1 MLGGGTAGFFVDA
14 ANHPTPWGYTNGAA
28 WLEKPEQDLAFLE
41 APYRLHV
48 PDSRVA
54 VLTDIG
60 VASSGEAIAIA
71 FRARP
76 NTRSFG
82 TPTCGLSTAVAQFPL
97 SGGARIGVVTSVMA
111 DRTMKKYGGAI
122 EPDEL
127 VSDPVE
133 VVPRA
138 VAWLRRR

>member
-1 MLGGGTAGFFVDA
+1 
-14 ANHPTPWGYTNGAA
+14 
-28 WLEKPEQDLAFLE
+28 
-41 APYRLHV
+41 
-48 PDSRVA
+48 VA

-82 TPTCGLSTAVAQFPL
+82 TSTCGLSTAVAQFPL
-97 SGGARIGVVTSVMA
+97 NRGGRIAVMTRVMA
-111 DRTMKKYGGAI
+111 DRTMMKYGGVV

-127 VSDPVE
+127 VSDPAE
-133 VVPRA
+133 AVPRA
-138 VAWLRRR
+138 LAWLRGPT